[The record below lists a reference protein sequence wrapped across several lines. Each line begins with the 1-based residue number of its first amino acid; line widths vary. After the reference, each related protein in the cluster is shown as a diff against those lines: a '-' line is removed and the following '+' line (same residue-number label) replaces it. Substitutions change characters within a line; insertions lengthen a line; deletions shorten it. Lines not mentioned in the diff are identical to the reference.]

1 MSSSN
6 GSTAE
11 NSGARAFGFSGKHEG
26 AKGNWSPMNTAAM
39 VIGFVAFWPI
49 GLVLLY
55 WNIKGRDVRDL
66 PGAIQDKWAR
76 LRNKRCKSHVAGSD
90 TDNSLFNEFQQ
101 TQYDRIRE
109 IKEEIKERARR
120 FQDFRA
126 DAKRRADEEEF
137 NQFMANNPDRNGS

>member
-6 GSTAE
+6 GSSTE
-11 NSGARAFGFSGKHEG
+11 NSGARSFGFSGKHEG

-66 PGAIQDKWAR
+66 PGAIQGKWAR
-76 LRNKRCKSHVAGSD
+76 LRNKRCKNDVAGS
-90 TDNSLFNEFQQ
+90 DNSLFNEFQQ

-109 IKEEIKERARR
+109 IKEEIKDRSRR
-120 FQDFRA
+120 FQAYRA

-137 NQFMANNPDRNGS
+137 NQFMANNPNRNGN